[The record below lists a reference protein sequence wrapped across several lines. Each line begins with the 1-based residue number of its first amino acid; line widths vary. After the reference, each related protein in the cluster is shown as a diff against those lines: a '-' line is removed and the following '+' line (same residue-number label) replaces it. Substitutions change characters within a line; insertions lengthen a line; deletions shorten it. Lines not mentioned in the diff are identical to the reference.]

1 MSARA
6 VQLFLASLE
15 GRLTDTS
22 PPPLTHAGAAGDRLA
37 REFGGGLPAM
47 RSMLE
52 QQLACEDTRR
62 LAPYTQTLLGLLREV
77 WVTSP
82 DQHDLAIVTGKDRD
96 GWLDQR
102 PLWICEDG
110 VAA

>member
-6 VQLFLASLE
+6 VQLFLASFE

-22 PPPLTHAGAAGDRLA
+22 PPPLVHAGAAGDRLA
-37 REFGGGLPAM
+37 REFGGRLHAM
-47 RSMLE
+47 RSMPE
-52 QQLACEDTRR
+52 QLACEDTRR
-62 LAPYTQTLLGLLREV
+62 LAPSTQTLLGLLMEV
-77 WVTSP
+77 WVTP
-82 DQHDLAIVTGKDRD
+82 RDQHDLAIVTGKDQD